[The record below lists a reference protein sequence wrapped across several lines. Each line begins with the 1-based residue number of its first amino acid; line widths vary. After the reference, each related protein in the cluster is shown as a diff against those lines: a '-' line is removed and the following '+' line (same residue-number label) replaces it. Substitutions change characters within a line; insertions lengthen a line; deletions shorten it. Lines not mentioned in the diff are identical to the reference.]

1 MISEPVE
8 YALSDSVNLRVKAQT
23 KLFRHITSQQNICYR
38 LCGGGLL
45 HRNCEG
51 FDKLIY
57 F

>member
-1 MISEPVE
+1 MISEPVK
-8 YALSDSVNLRVKAQT
+8 YALSDSVNPRVDAQS
-23 KLFRHITSQQNICYR
+23 KLFRHITSQQNVCYR

-45 HRNCEG
+45 HINCGG